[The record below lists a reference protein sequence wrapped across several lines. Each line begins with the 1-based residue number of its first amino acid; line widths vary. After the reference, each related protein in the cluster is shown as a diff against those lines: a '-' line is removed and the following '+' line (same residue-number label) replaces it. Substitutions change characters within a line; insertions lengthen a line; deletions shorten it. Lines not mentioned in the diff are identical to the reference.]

1 MIVLAVL
8 AGSVAVVFVASLVFA
23 RWAVLWNEAKERAD
37 AKARLPPPDPEAIE
51 ATRELIMRQ
60 RREAQARFSDAQ
72 TMGQRM
78 TIVAELQE
86 IDASLGH
93 LAQIRTRRP
102 MNPRKPSSER
112 IARAADSRVH
122 RCAARGRVHHRR
134 ANGASSSASQ
144 GAPGVSR
151 TLEPRVHRRRFR
163 GLFPLRR
170 AAPVRVELR
179 RAAEDAPVFV
189 RGVGADDQA
198 LHVRPRRRSR
208 TPLAWG

>member
-93 LAQIRTRRP
+93 LAQI
-102 MNPRKPSSER
+102 ER
-112 IARAADSRVH
+112 GAR
-122 RCAARGRVHHRR
+122 
-134 ANGASSSASQ
+134 
-144 GAPGVSR
+144 
-151 TLEPRVHRRRFR
+151 
-163 GLFPLRR
+163 
-170 AAPVRVELR
+170 
-179 RAAEDAPVFV
+179 
-189 RGVGADDQA
+189 
-198 LHVRPRRRSR
+198 
-208 TPLAWG
+208 